1 MAGVSGG
8 VGATTVATALGAVD
22 CGRFTGRPVDVLACW
37 ATSESLVRAGSAT
50 QQITAAGRPRPVVV
64 VTATGPGRLARP
76 VAARIRLLEPH
87 AAGVVVVP
95 FVRRWRELVDPLAE
109 VVGLQK
115 RPTTELS
122 RPVRRYA
129 AALGQVRAAL
139 SNSSRRHT
147 PPRAPAR
154 ATSPAHPLGR
164 T

>member
-22 CGRFTGRPVDVLACW
+22 CGRFTGRPVDVLVCA

-50 QQITAAGRPRPVVV
+50 QQVSAAGRPRPVVV
-64 VTATGPGRLARP
+64 VTATGPGRLTRP
-76 VAARIRLLEPH
+76 VTARIRLLEPH

-95 FVRRWRELVDPLAE
+95 FVRRWRELVDPLAD
-109 VVGLQK
+109 VIGVQK
-115 RPTTELS
+115 RPTAELT
-122 RPVRRYA
+122 RPVRRYV

-139 SNSSRRHT
+139 SSNSRHSA
-147 PPRAPAR
+147 PPRVPAST
-154 ATSPAHPLGR
+154 TSAAQTLGR